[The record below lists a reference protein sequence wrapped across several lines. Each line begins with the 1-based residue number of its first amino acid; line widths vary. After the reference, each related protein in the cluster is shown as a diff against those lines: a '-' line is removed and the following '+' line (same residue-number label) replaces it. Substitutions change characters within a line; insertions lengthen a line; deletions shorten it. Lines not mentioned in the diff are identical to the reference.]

1 MGFGIKSVSSSSF
14 LANTPCA
21 GINVKAASFVVVV
34 VVLVVVLVLPPL
46 SAFIIFVRISEVK
59 AERLCRA
66 ALHESVVLVIIMEV
80 VVALDDDDDDDDD
93 VEGAGED
100 RDEAQLKNRAEARS
114 DDGACA
120 SVIIL

>member
-21 GINVKAASFVVVV
+21 GINAKAASFVVVV
-34 VVLVVVLVLPPL
+34 VVVVLVLPPL

-59 AERLCRA
+59 AERCRA

-114 DDGACA
+114 DDGVCA

>member
-21 GINVKAASFVVVV
+21 GINAKAASFVVVV
-34 VVLVVVLVLPPL
+34 VVVVVLVLPPL

-59 AERLCRA
+59 AERCRA
-66 ALHESVVLVIIMEV
+66 ALHESVVLVIMEV
-80 VVALDDDDDDDDD
+80 VVALDDDDDDD

>member
-21 GINVKAASFVVVV
+21 GINAKAASFVVV
-34 VVLVVVLVLPPL
+34 LLLLLLLPPPP
-46 SAFIIFVRISEVK
+46 SAFIIFVRISEGK
-59 AERLCRA
+59 AERCRA
-66 ALHESVVLVIIMEV
+66 ALHESVVLVIGEL
-80 VVALDDDDDDDDD
+80 VVALDDDDD
-93 VEGAGED
+93 VEGGGED
-100 RDEAQLKNRAEARS
+100 RDEAQLKNRAEASS

>member
-21 GINVKAASFVVVV
+21 GINAKAASFVVVV
-34 VVLVVVLVLPPL
+34 VVVVLVLPPL

-59 AERLCRA
+59 AERCRA
-66 ALHESVVLVIIMEV
+66 ALHESVVLVIMEV
-80 VVALDDDDDDDDD
+80 VVALDDDDDDD

-100 RDEAQLKNRAEARS
+100 SDEAQLKNRAEARS

>member
-21 GINVKAASFVVVV
+21 GINAKAASFVVVV
-34 VVLVVVLVLPPL
+34 VVVVLPPL

-59 AERLCRA
+59 AERCRA
-66 ALHESVVLVIIMEV
+66 ALHESVVLVIMEV
-80 VVALDDDDDDDDD
+80 VVALDDDD

-100 RDEAQLKNRAEARS
+100 SDEAQLKNRAEARS

>member
-21 GINVKAASFVVVV
+21 GINAKAASFVVVV
-34 VVLVVVLVLPPL
+34 VVVLPPPP
-46 SAFIIFVRISEVK
+46 SAFIIFVRISEGK
-59 AERLCRA
+59 AERCRA
-66 ALHESVVLVIIMEV
+66 ALHESVVLVIGEF
-80 VVALDDDDDDDDD
+80 VVALDDDDD

-100 RDEAQLKNRAEARS
+100 RDEAQLKNRAEASS
-114 DDGACA
+114 DDGTCA

>member
-21 GINVKAASFVVVV
+21 GINAKAASFVVVV
-34 VVLVVVLVLPPL
+34 VVVVVVVLVLPPL

-59 AERLCRA
+59 AERCRA

-80 VVALDDDDDDDDD
+80 VVALDDDDDDDD

>member
-21 GINVKAASFVVVV
+21 GINAKAASFVVVV
-34 VVLVVVLVLPPL
+34 VVVVVLVLPPL

-59 AERLCRA
+59 AERCRA
-66 ALHESVVLVIIMEV
+66 ALHESVVLVTMEV
-80 VVALDDDDDDDDD
+80 VVALDDDDDDD

-100 RDEAQLKNRAEARS
+100 SDEAQLKNRAEARS
-114 DDGACA
+114 DDGACE

>member
-21 GINVKAASFVVVV
+21 GINAKAASFVVVV
-34 VVLVVVLVLPPL
+34 VVVVVVVLPPL

-59 AERLCRA
+59 AERCRA
-66 ALHESVVLVIIMEV
+66 ALHESVVLVIGEL
-80 VVALDDDDDDDDD
+80 VVALDDDDD
-93 VEGAGED
+93 VEGGGED
-100 RDEAQLKNRAEARS
+100 RDEAQLKNRAEASS

>member
-21 GINVKAASFVVVV
+21 GINAKAASFVVV
-34 VVLVVVLVLPPL
+34 VVVLVLPPL

-59 AERLCRA
+59 AERCRA
-66 ALHESVVLVIIMEV
+66 ALHESVVLVIGEL

-100 RDEAQLKNRAEARS
+100 SDEAQLKNRAEARS

>member
-21 GINVKAASFVVVV
+21 GINAKAASFVVVV
-34 VVLVVVLVLPPL
+34 VVLVLVLPPL

-59 AERLCRA
+59 AERCRA
-66 ALHESVVLVIIMEV
+66 ALHESVVLVIMEV
-80 VVALDDDDDDDDD
+80 VVALDDDDDD

>member
-21 GINVKAASFVVVV
+21 GINAKAASFVVVV

-59 AERLCRA
+59 AERCRA

>member
-21 GINVKAASFVVVV
+21 GINAKAASFVVVV
-34 VVLVVVLVLPPL
+34 VVLVLVLPPL

-59 AERLCRA
+59 AERCRA

>member
-21 GINVKAASFVVVV
+21 GINAKAASFVVVV
-34 VVLVVVLVLPPL
+34 LLLVLLLPPP
-46 SAFIIFVRISEVK
+46 SAFIIFVRISEGK
-59 AERLCRA
+59 AERCRA
-66 ALHESVVLVIIMEV
+66 ALHESVVLVIGEF
-80 VVALDDDDDDDDD
+80 VVALDDDDD
-93 VEGAGED
+93 VEGGGED
-100 RDEAQLKNRAEARS
+100 RDEAQLKNRAEASS

>member
-21 GINVKAASFVVVV
+21 GINAKAASFVVVV
-34 VVLVVVLVLPPL
+34 VVVVVLVLPPL

-59 AERLCRA
+59 AERCRA
-66 ALHESVVLVIIMEV
+66 ALHESVVLVIMEV
-80 VVALDDDDDDDDD
+80 VVALDDDDDDDD

>member
-21 GINVKAASFVVVV
+21 GINAKAASFVVV

-59 AERLCRA
+59 AERCRA

-80 VVALDDDDDDDDD
+80 VVALDDDDDDDD

>member
-21 GINVKAASFVVVV
+21 GINAKVASFVVVV
-34 VVLVVVLVLPPL
+34 VVVVVLVLPPL
-46 SAFIIFVRISEVK
+46 SAFIIFVRISEGK
-59 AERLCRA
+59 AERCRA
-66 ALHESVVLVIIMEV
+66 ALHESVVLVIGEL
-80 VVALDDDDDDDDD
+80 VVALDDDDD
-93 VEGAGED
+93 VEGGGED
-100 RDEAQLKNRAEARS
+100 RDEAQLKNRAEASS

>member
-21 GINVKAASFVVVV
+21 GINAKAASFVVVV
-34 VVLVVVLVLPPL
+34 VVVVLVLPPL

-59 AERLCRA
+59 AERCRA

-100 RDEAQLKNRAEARS
+100 CDEAQLKNRAEARS

>member
-21 GINVKAASFVVVV
+21 GINAKAASFVVVV
-34 VVLVVVLVLPPL
+34 VVVVVLVLPPL

-59 AERLCRA
+59 AERCRA
-66 ALHESVVLVIIMEV
+66 ALHESVVLVIMEV
-80 VVALDDDDDDDDD
+80 VVALDDDD

-100 RDEAQLKNRAEARS
+100 SDEAQLKNRAEARS

>member
-21 GINVKAASFVVVV
+21 GINAKAASFVVV

-59 AERLCRA
+59 AERCRA

>member
-21 GINVKAASFVVVV
+21 GINAKAASFVVV
-34 VVLVVVLVLPPL
+34 VVVLVLPPL
-46 SAFIIFVRISEVK
+46 SAFIIFVRISEGK
-59 AERLCRA
+59 AERCRA
-66 ALHESVVLVIIMEV
+66 ALHESVVLVIMEV
-80 VVALDDDDDDDDD
+80 VVALDDDDDDDD

-100 RDEAQLKNRAEARS
+100 RDEAQLKNRAEASS

>member
-21 GINVKAASFVVVV
+21 GINAKAASFVVVV

-59 AERLCRA
+59 AERCRA
-66 ALHESVVLVIIMEV
+66 ALHESVVLVIGEF
-80 VVALDDDDDDDDD
+80 VVALDDDDD
-93 VEGAGED
+93 VEGGGED
-100 RDEAQLKNRAEARS
+100 RDEAQLKNRAEASS

>member
-21 GINVKAASFVVVV
+21 GINAKAASFVVVV
-34 VVLVVVLVLPPL
+34 VVVVLVLPPL

-59 AERLCRA
+59 AERCRA

-80 VVALDDDDDDDDD
+80 VVALDDDDDDDD

>member
-21 GINVKAASFVVVV
+21 GINAKAASFVVVV
-34 VVLVVVLVLPPL
+34 VLVLVLILPPL

-59 AERLCRA
+59 AERCRA
-66 ALHESVVLVIIMEV
+66 ALHESVVLVIMEV
-80 VVALDDDDDDDDD
+80 VVALDDDDDDD

>member
-21 GINVKAASFVVVV
+21 GINAKAASFVVVV
-34 VVLVVVLVLPPL
+34 VVVVVVVLPPL
-46 SAFIIFVRISEVK
+46 SAFIIFIRISEVK
-59 AERLCRA
+59 AERCRA

-80 VVALDDDDDDDDD
+80 VVALDDDDDDDD

>member
-21 GINVKAASFVVVV
+21 GINAKAASFVVVV

-59 AERLCRA
+59 AERCRA
-66 ALHESVVLVIIMEV
+66 ALHESVVLVTMEV
-80 VVALDDDDDDDDD
+80 VVALDDDDDDD

-100 RDEAQLKNRAEARS
+100 SDEAQLKNRAEARS

>member
-21 GINVKAASFVVVV
+21 GINAKAASFVVVV
-34 VVLVVVLVLPPL
+34 VVVVVLVLPPL

-59 AERLCRA
+59 AERCRA

-80 VVALDDDDDDDDD
+80 VVALDDDDDDD

>member
-21 GINVKAASFVVVV
+21 GINTKAASFVVV
-34 VVLVVVLVLPPL
+34 LLLLLLLPPPP
-46 SAFIIFVRISEVK
+46 SAFIIFVRISEGK
-59 AERLCRA
+59 AERCRA
-66 ALHESVVLVIIMEV
+66 ALHESVVLVIGEL
-80 VVALDDDDDDDDD
+80 VVALDDDDD
-93 VEGAGED
+93 VEGGGED
-100 RDEAQLKNRAEARS
+100 RDEAQLKNRAEASS

>member
-21 GINVKAASFVVVV
+21 GINAKAASFVVVV
-34 VVLVVVLVLPPL
+34 VVVVLVLPPL

-59 AERLCRA
+59 AERCRA
-66 ALHESVVLVIIMEV
+66 ALHESVVLVTMEV
-80 VVALDDDDDDDDD
+80 VVALDDDDDDDDDD

>member
-21 GINVKAASFVVVV
+21 GINAKAASFVVVV
-34 VVLVVVLVLPPL
+34 VVVVVVLVLPPL

-59 AERLCRA
+59 AERCRA

-80 VVALDDDDDDDDD
+80 VVALDDDDDDDDDD

>member
-21 GINVKAASFVVVV
+21 GINAKAASFVVVV
-34 VVLVVVLVLPPL
+34 VVVVLVLPPL

-59 AERLCRA
+59 AERCRA
-66 ALHESVVLVIIMEV
+66 ALHESVVLVIMEV
-80 VVALDDDDDDDDD
+80 VVALDDDD

>member
-21 GINVKAASFVVVV
+21 GINAKAASFVVV
-34 VVLVVVLVLPPL
+34 VVVLVLPPL

-59 AERLCRA
+59 AERCRA

-80 VVALDDDDDDDDD
+80 VVALDDDDDDDD

>member
-1 MGFGIKSVSSSSF
+1 VGFGIKSVSSSSF

-21 GINVKAASFVVVV
+21 GINAKAASFVVV
-34 VVLVVVLVLPPL
+34 VVVLVLPPL

-59 AERLCRA
+59 AERCRA
-66 ALHESVVLVIIMEV
+66 ALHESVVLVTMEV
-80 VVALDDDDDDDDD
+80 VVALDDDDDDD

-100 RDEAQLKNRAEARS
+100 SDEAQLKNRAEARS

>member
-21 GINVKAASFVVVV
+21 GINAKAASFVVVV
-34 VVLVVVLVLPPL
+34 VVVVVLVLVLPPL
-46 SAFIIFVRISEVK
+46 SAFIIFIRISEVK
-59 AERLCRA
+59 AERCRA

-80 VVALDDDDDDDDD
+80 VVALDDDDDDDD

>member
-21 GINVKAASFVVVV
+21 GINAKAASFVVVV
-34 VVLVVVLVLPPL
+34 VVVLVLVLPPL

-59 AERLCRA
+59 AERCRA

>member
-21 GINVKAASFVVVV
+21 GINAKAASFVVVV
-34 VVLVVVLVLPPL
+34 VVVVLVLPPL
-46 SAFIIFVRISEVK
+46 SAFIIFIRISEVK
-59 AERLCRA
+59 AERCRA
-66 ALHESVVLVIIMEV
+66 ALHESVVLVIMEV
-80 VVALDDDDDDDDD
+80 VVALDDDDDDD

>member
-21 GINVKAASFVVVV
+21 GINAKAASFVVVV
-34 VVLVVVLVLPPL
+34 VVVLLLLPPPP
-46 SAFIIFVRISEVK
+46 SAFIIFVRISEGK
-59 AERLCRA
+59 AERCRA
-66 ALHESVVLVIIMEV
+66 ALHESVVLVIGEL
-80 VVALDDDDDDDDD
+80 VVALDDDDD
-93 VEGAGED
+93 VEGGGED
-100 RDEAQLKNRAEARS
+100 RDEAQLKNRAEASS

>member
-21 GINVKAASFVVVV
+21 GINAKAASFVV
-34 VVLVVVLVLPPL
+34 VVVLVLPPL

-59 AERLCRA
+59 AERCRA

-80 VVALDDDDDDDDD
+80 VVALDDDDDDDD

>member
-21 GINVKAASFVVVV
+21 GINAKAASFVV
-34 VVLVVVLVLPPL
+34 VVVLVLPPL

-59 AERLCRA
+59 AERCRA
-66 ALHESVVLVIIMEV
+66 ALHESVVLVIMEV
-80 VVALDDDDDDDDD
+80 VVALDDDDDDD

>member
-21 GINVKAASFVVVV
+21 GINAKAASFVVVV
-34 VVLVVVLVLPPL
+34 VVVVLVLPPL

-59 AERLCRA
+59 AERCRA
-66 ALHESVVLVIIMEV
+66 ALHESVVLVIMEV
-80 VVALDDDDDDDDD
+80 VVALDDDDDDD